1 MIYVKVIIMLALGH
15 GHPWDS
21 MSQPVLAL
29 DRVFFLRGTIPCLNK
44 NCRDVFNVEFNF
56 AYELYL

>member
-1 MIYVKVIIMLALGH
+1 MVIIMLALGH

-44 NCRDVFNVEFNF
+44 NCRDVSNVEFNF